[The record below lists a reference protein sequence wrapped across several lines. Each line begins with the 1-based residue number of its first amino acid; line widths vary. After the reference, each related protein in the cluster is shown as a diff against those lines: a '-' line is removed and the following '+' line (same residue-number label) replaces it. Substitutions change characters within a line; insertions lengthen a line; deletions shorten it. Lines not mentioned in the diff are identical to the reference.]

1 MNRHVNAIAGRL
13 SLRPPQRRSL
23 EILDRITELVPP
35 KKGAD
40 VAYDQHADLLYDLAG
55 QVVSHLRSYL
65 SEEEAGKVLRYYQRD
80 IARFVHSQMGNHYW
94 ENAVDYDVNIKGFT
108 ELKPSAYTISKND
121 SVMDFRQ
128 PPDDKS
134 NMAKYLFGGF
144 KKCIYAVQKFQS
156 DPERKL
162 AVILDRDG
170 LKWFRPATGQFQII
184 YRSGN
189 ERPEY
194 LPDFV
199 VESPDFTYMLECKK
213 KSEMGDPEVQA
224 KKEVATRWCK
234 LATEYAA
241 KHGGK
246 PWKYVLIPHDAISE
260 NMTLAGLADHYVVSL
275 K

>member
-80 IARFVHSQMGNHYW
+80 IARFVHSQMVNHYW

-144 KKCIYAVQKFQS
+144 KKCLYAVQKFQS